1 MTKEKELMTGELQ
14 KTVEA
19 LQQQLC
25 SETGLLNEKSSELE
39 HLRSH
44 HTEQSTMLEHK
55 LAKELGE
62 ENIKGTLQYF
72 VTPCRVVVQNCFIQ
86 ISFQPNY
93 LYKEFHCWTSK
104 VSAVYICIQPH

>member
-1 MTKEKELMTGELQ
+1 MTGELQ

-25 SETGLLNEKSSELE
+25 SETGLLNEKSAELE

-72 VTPCRVVVQNCFIQ
+72 VTPAQGFPRLGGMGGDPTPSAIGELT
-86 ISFQPNY
+86 SF
-93 LYKEFHCWTSK
+93 
-104 VSAVYICIQPH
+104 